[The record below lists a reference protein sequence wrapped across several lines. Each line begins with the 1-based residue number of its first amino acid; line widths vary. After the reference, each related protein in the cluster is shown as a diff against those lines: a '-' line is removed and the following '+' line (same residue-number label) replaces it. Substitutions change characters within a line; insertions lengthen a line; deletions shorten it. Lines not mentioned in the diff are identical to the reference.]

1 MTLSTKTRKTIIT
14 VTIYIC
20 RQRFSNDRVC
30 CSLRSVLSDIVKPAS
45 PRLCSFQETYL
56 LGNPNTNNPSEWGKL
71 TSGAATTDG
80 KAFGEQASSPPA
92 VDLTPDRPGRAG
104 VGNINPIL
112 TGDPDSSKH
121 PSELGQ
127 SLCTAFP
134 GTFPLS
140 LGTFPFF

>member
-1 MTLSTKTRKTIIT
+1 MILTMKTIHT
-14 VTIYIC
+14 LAV
-20 RQRFSNDRVC
+20 FS
-30 CSLRSVLSDIVKPAS
+30 IVAI
-45 PRLCSFQETYL
+45 
-56 LGNPNTNNPSEWGKL
+56 LGVGAGSAFAANPNTDNPSGWGKL

-80 KAFGEQASSPPA
+80 KAFGDHASSPPP

-104 VGNINPIL
+104 IGNINPIL

-134 GTFPLS
+134 GTFPC
-140 LGTFPFF
+140 P

>member
-1 MTLSTKTRKTIIT
+1 MNIKYMTTIA
-14 VTIYIC
+14 
-20 RQRFSNDRVC
+20 
-30 CSLRSVLSDIVKPAS
+30 VLATQS

-56 LGNPNTNNPSEWGKL
+56 AANPNTDNPSGWGKL
-71 TSGAATTDG
+71 TSSAASTDG
-80 KAFGEQASSPPA
+80 KTFGEHASSPPA

-104 VGNINPIL
+104 IGNINPIL

-134 GTFPLS
+134 GTFPC
-140 LGTFPFF
+140 P